1 MANIEKT
8 LCDLIK
14 KTRDGAETVKDIVKL
29 KKAVYDAETELN
41 EIYRDLGYEVYLQIK
56 KDGIQPE
63 EIDDLVTAI
72 DAKQAALKLLS
83 DELYAVQ
90 GNTLCEN
97 CGKLASVKF
106 DFCPWC
112 GSKLFNEIPD
122 DEDEEEDAEPEIEV
136 EIVEEP
142 QEAPAD
148 EEPEALCD
156 EQTCDEE
163 SCREQDEE
171 KTEEN

>member
-1 MANIEKT
+1 MAGNIEKT
-8 LCDLIK
+8 LCDLIR

-29 KKAVYDAETELN
+29 KKAVHDAENDLN

-56 KDGIQPE
+56 KDGFQPD
-63 EIDDLVTAI
+63 EIDDLVLAI
-72 DAKQAALKLLS
+72 DGKLAAIKLLS

-97 CGKLASVKF
+97 CGKLASAKF

-122 DEDEEEDAEPEIEV
+122 DDMLSEEDDGEIEV
-136 EIVEEP
+136 EII
-142 QEAPAD
+142 A
-148 EEPEALCD
+148 EEPE
-156 EQTCDEE
+156 EE
-163 SCREQDEE
+163 SCCCQCGEEAEEEVAETLDEIVE
-171 KTEEN
+171 EVTE